1 MAISWHRPSRVA
13 SVGQIETWT
22 DKLAAL
28 AVFGANVQPGQLVAV
43 TSYIEKEE
51 LTRTVTRAAYERG
64 AKYVDV
70 LYFDQWLKRERVAL
84 AAEDTLD
91 FVPPW
96 MRERL
101 LYLSDEHAAR
111 VSLSGPHAPRALD
124 GLDPAR
130 AGRDLLPY
138 LPETGEIVNR
148 MTTSWCI
155 VPAPT
160 RSWAELVY
168 PGLDREDA
176 FVKLWEDVAHI
187 CRLDADDP
195 PNAWAE
201 RSSELK
207 ANAQRL
213 TEQRYDAVRLH
224 GPGTDVTIGLLP
236 SAHWAAGDL
245 QTVDG
250 RRHSPNLPTE
260 ELFTTPDPQRVD
272 GHVSA
277 TMPLEL
283 SGSII
288 TGIRVEFDGG
298 RAVKIDADANAD
310 ALRAV
315 AARDE
320 GASRLGEVALVDGG
334 GRIGP
339 LGRVFYDTLI
349 DENAVT
355 HIALGDGYDHPVEDA
370 ADKTRV
376 NKSKVHIDFMIGSLE
391 LDVDGITK
399 DGHAVPVLRGGAW
412 QI

>member
-1 MAISWHRPSRVA
+1 
-13 SVGQIETWT
+13 VGQIETWT
-22 DKLAAL
+22 DKLADL
-28 AVFGANVQPGQLVAV
+28 AVFGANVQPEQLVAV
-43 TSYIEKEE
+43 TSYIGKEK
-51 LTRTVTRAAYERG
+51 LTRRVTRAAYERG

-168 PGLDREDA
+168 PGLDRESA

-195 PNAWAE
+195 AQAWAE

-236 SAHWAAGDL
+236 SVHWAAGDL

-260 ELFTTPDPQRVD
+260 ELFTTPDPERVD

-288 TGIRVEFDGG
+288 TGIRVEFEGG
-298 RAVKIDADANAD
+298 RAVKIDADTNAD

-320 GASRLGEVALVDGG
+320 GSSRLGEVALVDGG

-349 DENAVT
+349 DENAAT

-376 NKSKVHIDFMIGSLE
+376 NKSNVHIDFMIGSLE

-399 DGHAVPVLRGGAW
+399 DGQAVPVLRNGAW
-412 QI
+412 LI

>member
-1 MAISWHRPSRVA
+1 
-13 SVGQIETWT
+13 
-22 DKLAAL
+22 
-28 AVFGANVQPGQLVAV
+28 
-43 TSYIEKEE
+43 
-51 LTRTVTRAAYERG
+51 
-64 AKYVDV
+64 
-70 LYFDQWLKRERVAL
+70 
-84 AAEDTLD
+84 
-91 FVPPW
+91 
-96 MRERL
+96 
-101 LYLSDEHAAR
+101 
-111 VSLSGPHAPRALD
+111 
-124 GLDPAR
+124 
-130 AGRDLLPY
+130 
-138 LPETGEIVNR
+138 
-148 MTTSWCI
+148 
-155 VPAPT
+155 
-160 RSWAELVY
+160 VY
-168 PGLDREDA
+168 PGLDGEDA

-195 PNAWAE
+195 AKAWAE

-260 ELFTTPDPQRVD
+260 ELFTTPDPERVD

-288 TGIRVEFDGG
+288 AGIRVEFEGG
-298 RAVKIDADANAD
+298 RAVKIDADTNAD

-315 AARDE
+315 AADDA

-349 DENAVT
+349 DENAAT
-355 HIALGDGYDHPVEDA
+355 HIALGDGYDHPVEDV
-370 ADKTRV
+370 ADKSRV

-391 LDVDGITK
+391 LDVDGVAA

>member
-1 MAISWHRPSRVA
+1 
-13 SVGQIETWT
+13 
-22 DKLAAL
+22 
-28 AVFGANVQPGQLVAV
+28 
-43 TSYIEKEE
+43 
-51 LTRTVTRAAYERG
+51 
-64 AKYVDV
+64 
-70 LYFDQWLKRERVAL
+70 
-84 AAEDTLD
+84 
-91 FVPPW
+91 

-111 VSLSGPHAPRALD
+111 VSLSGPHAPLALD

-130 AGRDLLPY
+130 AGRDLLPS

-168 PGLDREDA
+168 PGLDGEDA

-195 PNAWAE
+195 AKAWAE

-260 ELFTTPDPQRVD
+260 ELFTTPDPERVD

-288 TGIRVEFDGG
+288 AGIRVEFEGG
-298 RAVKIDADANAD
+298 RATKIDADTNAD

-315 AARDE
+315 VARDE

-349 DENAVT
+349 DENAAT
-355 HIALGDGYDHPVEDA
+355 HIALGDGYDHPVEDV
-370 ADKTRV
+370 ADKSRV